1 MCLKAR
7 KCEVR
12 VTVRV
17 DVLMSRSKHTIP
29 HAQSSPRVNL
39 SIGAKQ
45 GRYRT
50 GQEGVEPETRNR
62 KTERKIKGCETPA
75 RKLVSEN
82 HFHPPIPILDAV
94 TLIWDANHLHR
105 RREELK
111 MCVSHMKL
119 GPPTDLSPACRV
131 NPTVG
136 LTDACKLFFFY
147 LLCFGCRLK
156 LHGDD
161 THQMEVVLG
170 TNAPP

>member
-1 MCLKAR
+1 MVHLWSSFRCSHCSEMCLKAR

-62 KTERKIKGCETPA
+62 KTERKIKGCGTPA

-82 HFHPPIPILDAV
+82 HFHPPHPHPRCCNLDLRCRPLTPEKRRAEDV
-94 TLIWDANHLHR
+94 CQPQEVGTSHR
-105 RREELK
+105 S
-111 MCVSHMKL
+111 VPS
-119 GPPTDLSPACRV
+119 LSR
-131 NPTVG
+131 
-136 LTDACKLFFFY
+136 
-147 LLCFGCRLK
+147 
-156 LHGDD
+156 
-161 THQMEVVLG
+161 
-170 TNAPP
+170 